1 MGCKLAPL
9 VHTVYA
15 SPPQALR
22 QGGEGYPVFTPR
34 VTTQNIKDQVLADYL
49 TANTPVSPAIQGRIV
64 CTTSGAT
71 ACPVVT
77 P

>member
-1 MGCKLAPL
+1 MDE
-9 VHTVYA
+9 VV
-15 SPPQALR
+15 
-22 QGGEGYPVFTPR
+22 
-34 VTTQNIKDQVLADYL
+34 ADYI
-49 TANTPVSPAIQGRIV
+49 AAQTPIAPAIQGRIV